1 MVAAPGLAPEPC
13 GSGPAPD
20 RGIGPAGPLR
30 RVCLDQ
36 HGGARCLDVS
46 HTAAD
51 QSRACNLEEALG
63 PHLQEVR
70 GRAPEPYTARGAEPD
85 PGIAGVRIQRGEQS
99 GLCSPCSRADRRYR
113 DVLPT
118 CREGQSYA
126 DSVHAILVGPI
137 CADEGRCAQPSVA
150 GAGSVHLARNHGA
163 GCTAHGRRSGCL
175 TDPGDERPR
184 RDRSGP
190 GAAVAA
196 HLSLARSIAA
206 ADALKPDRFTRT

>member
-1 MVAAPGLAPEPC
+1 VPGDRRRLRGADAPAALDTGCRAAPGATSRRSGRHSRHTAPPALVVAAPGLAPEPC

-137 CADEGRCAQPSVA
+137 CAD
-150 GAGSVHLARNHGA
+150 
-163 GCTAHGRRSGCL
+163 
-175 TDPGDERPR
+175 
-184 RDRSGP
+184 
-190 GAAVAA
+190 
-196 HLSLARSIAA
+196 
-206 ADALKPDRFTRT
+206 